1 MCPEY
6 SVSYLSITTEG
17 PPCEG
22 LFVFVFLAN
31 LFRTPQF
38 EPGRA
43 KRADRLRSEAR
54 QPKGRAAAGSE
65 SISPGPLSAIPGVDS
80 SLRPSALRANVQGVV
95 QICFADLS
103 RHSCIVHIA
112 RQKEAVR
119 STCPRHTAGT
129 IKTNTATN
137 SNKFIGDSSR
147 NASRIGFFLSRP

>member
-103 RHSCIVHIA
+103 RHLCVVHIA
-112 RQKEAVR
+112 RQTINVFVMH
-119 STCPRHTAGT
+119 SLPTGT
-129 IKTNTATN
+129 VAC
-137 SNKFIGDSSR
+137 SR
-147 NASRIGFFLSRP
+147 FAFVTSRPQRRIRSEELRRCCL